1 MAKFIVVKA
10 FDDSDDELIHYPVNA
25 LYPREGYSPTEERVL
40 ALSTRGNAL
49 EEVLIKPLIELPPKD
64 ATPPDGSLDREAIK
78 AQLDAA
84 GISYAKNAK
93 TETLLEILE
102 ASKLGE

>member
-25 LYPREGYSPTEERVL
+25 LYPREGYAPAEERVQS
-40 ALSTRGNAL
+40 LSTKANVL
-49 EEVLIKPLIELPPKD
+49 EEVLIKPLIELPPKEIV
-64 ATPPDGSLDREAIK
+64 PPNGTLNREAIK
-78 AQLDAA
+78 EQLDAA

-93 TETLLEILE
+93 TETLFEILE